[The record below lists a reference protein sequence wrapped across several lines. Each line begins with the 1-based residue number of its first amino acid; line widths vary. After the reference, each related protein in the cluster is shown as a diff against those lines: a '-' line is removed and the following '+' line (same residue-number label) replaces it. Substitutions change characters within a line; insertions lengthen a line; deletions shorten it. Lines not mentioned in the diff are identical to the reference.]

1 MTNKIQ
7 ANANRKIINDII
19 AEGESKNV
27 NAHSGYVIPLCLL
40 VLLFLYYLC
49 GKKRNETKQT
59 TS

>member
-7 ANANRKIINDII
+7 ANANRKIINDIM

-27 NAHSGYVIPLCLL
+27 NAHSGYVIPFCLFA
-40 VLLFLYYLC
+40 LLFLSYLC
-49 GKKRNETKQT
+49 RKKRNATKQT